1 MRDTSSSV
9 YDFRITFTKLKI
21 SVHTHQPLQMNGT
34 KEAIIS
40 MNNLLYQTEP
50 MPSSHANIAYK
61 LTSLPKYG
69 FLHLGKKQIQ
79 VSKTR

>member
-1 MRDTSSSV
+1 
-9 YDFRITFTKLKI
+9 
-21 SVHTHQPLQMNGT
+21 MNGT